1 MNFTPLAAPFF
12 RRRASRVDCWASD
25 GESIQIALL
34 KSLLKRAASTEF
46 GRRYGFGELCLLS
59 DPSDRFAERVP
70 TCHYEDMRDD
80 VLRMVKGEPDVLWPG
95 VCRDFA
101 QSSGTSGDRSKF
113 IPITHDG
120 LYRCHYPGAADCVAH
135 YLRDNPK
142 SRIFSAKS
150 FVLGGSFANQLCISN
165 PDIHIGDLSATLIN
179 RINPL
184 ANLFR
189 LPDKKTALLPDW
201 QDKLPALVR
210 ASAYADISNISGVP
224 SWFLS
229 VIKEVMALRG
239 VDKISDA
246 WPNLEVFFHGGIS
259 FEPYREIYRE
269 ITDPRKMHFVDTYNA
284 SEGFFAV
291 QNNLNDPSM
300 LLIIDNDIF
309 YEFVDVAD
317 PDANPIPMW
326 KVKRDHIYELL
337 ISSSCGLWRYHLGD
351 TVRVISIAPV
361 KIVVAGR
368 TKTFINAFGEELME
382 NNAEQ
387 AIAVAC
393 RRCNASISNYTAA
406 PVYATQQ
413 DRGFHQWLIEWNVAP
428 QSVEVFAKIL
438 DEELRRVNSDYDAK
452 RAHTIFLDPPQVV
465 SLPVGSFNR
474 WLASVGSGK
483 LGGQR
488 KVPRLSNNRTIADA
502 ILNLSNLS

>member
-1 MNFTPLAAPFF
+1 M
-12 RRRASRVDCWASD
+12 
-25 GESIQIALL
+25 
-34 KSLLKRAASTEF
+34 
-46 GRRYGFGELCLLS
+46 
-59 DPSDRFAERVP
+59 
-70 TCHYEDMRDD
+70 H
-80 VLRMVKGEPDVLWPG
+80 
-95 VCRDFA
+95 
-101 QSSGTSGDRSKF
+101 RS
-113 IPITHDG
+113 
-120 LYRCHYPGAADCVAH
+120 
-135 YLRDNPK
+135 
-142 SRIFSAKS
+142 
-150 FVLGGSFANQLCISN
+150 
-165 PDIHIGDLSATLIN
+165 
-179 RINPL
+179 
-184 ANLFR
+184 
-189 LPDKKTALLPDW
+189 
-201 QDKLPALVR
+201 
-210 ASAYADISNISGVP
+210 
-224 SWFLS
+224 
-229 VIKEVMALRG
+229 
-239 VDKISDA
+239 
-246 WPNLEVFFHGGIS
+246 
-259 FEPYREIYRE
+259 
-269 ITDPRKMHFVDTYNA
+269 
-284 SEGFFAV
+284 
-291 QNNLNDPSM
+291 
-300 LLIIDNDIF
+300 
-309 YEFVDVAD
+309 
-317 PDANPIPMW
+317 
-326 KVKRDHIYELL
+326 
-337 ISSSCGLWRYHLGD
+337 GLWRYHLGD

-465 SLPVGSFNR
+465 SLPAGSFNR